1 MRGRA
6 RSLHEL
12 SPSPVVAG
20 DGIDMTALEIVA
32 VTAGILLVGYL
43 AVSELMTDFSQR
55 SHMKRLIAEGYARLR
70 AARYRRRYDRRVHR
84 KRKLREP
91 SRSAVGN
98 AQKPASKRK
107 PRLHR
112 KMLRHR
118 PENQRQE
125 EGEAPGNHDH
135 TC

>member
-1 MRGRA
+1 MRGKA

-32 VTAGILLVGYL
+32 VIAGILLVGYL

-70 AARYRRRYDRRVHR
+70 AARYWRRYDRRVHR

-91 SRSAVGN
+91 SRSAAGH
-98 AQKPASKRK
+98 AQKPASKQK
-107 PRLHR
+107 SRLHR

-125 EGEAPGNHDH
+125 EGGGAGNRDH
-135 TC
+135 AC